1 VNYRKDKGD
10 FSATETVETNRTIMG
25 RNLLLALRVIEA
37 E

>member
-1 VNYRKDKGD
+1 VNHRENKGD

-25 RNLLLALRVIEA
+25 WNLLLALRVIEA